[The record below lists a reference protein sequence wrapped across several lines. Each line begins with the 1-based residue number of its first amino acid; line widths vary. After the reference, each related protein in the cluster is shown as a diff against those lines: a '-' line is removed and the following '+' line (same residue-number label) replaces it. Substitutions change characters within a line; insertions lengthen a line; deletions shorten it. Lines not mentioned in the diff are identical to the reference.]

1 MSEQTRRAMSEQPG
15 WAMTGGTPRDE
26 DTPGGPSGTRP
37 GVDARR
43 LGAEAGPGAGMAAG
57 GGIQPGADMAPVGDA
72 GPDAEAA
79 PGTDAAP
86 GGDADPGAEVR
97 PCVEEVPR
105 PVPLAASAATAPGD
119 VGRRIAAR
127 REELGM
133 TLEATA
139 ARAGTAAGYLR
150 YLEEQSTAMPGT
162 SVLIRLADA
171 LDTSVAA
178 LHGGGADLPPGLGQA
193 ADHAELVE
201 LGPDECR
208 ARLST
213 HGVGRIATDTPD
225 GLVVLPVNYSLIDG
239 VVTFRTAPGSAPA
252 TAVGSR
258 VAFEADH
265 VDEALSQGWSV
276 LVQGR
281 ARAVTDP
288 DVVRRLDALAY
299 SGPWAGGEGRDL
311 WVRVDQDR
319 ITGRRIAVR

>member
-1 MSEQTRRAMSEQPG
+1 MSGGSPRSEDGPEGPPG
-15 WAMTGGTPRDE
+15 ARPEADEKPGADTERGGDRE
-26 DTPGGPSGTRP
+26 RSG
-37 GVDARR
+37 
-43 LGAEAGPGAGMAAG
+43 GAEPGADVPRGAG
-57 GGIQPGADMAPVGDA
+57 TEPGADMQRDA
-72 GPDAEAA
+72 NMRRDADAE
-79 PGTDAAP
+79 
-86 GGDADPGAEVR
+86 PGAHMR
-97 PCVEEVPR
+97 ACVEEVPR
-105 PVPLAASAATAPGD
+105 RAPLAASAATAPGD

-127 REELGM
+127 REELGL
-133 TLEATA
+133 TREDTA
-139 ARAGTAAGYLR
+139 DRAGMAAGYLC

-178 LHGGGADLPPGLGQA
+178 LHGGEADLPPGLGQA
-193 ADHAELVE
+193 ADHSELVE
-201 LGPDECR
+201 LGPDECQ

-225 GLVVLPVNYSLIDG
+225 GIVVLPVNYSVIDG
-239 VVTFRTAPGSAPA
+239 AVTYRTAPGAAPA
-252 TAVGSR
+252 RAVGSR
-258 VAFEADH
+258 VAFEVDH

-288 DVVRRLDALAY
+288 EVVRRLGALAY
-299 SGPWAGGEGRDL
+299 SGPWAGGEDRDV